1 MLRSTI
7 ILLFLLWSSIASAQ
21 KNPYRPF
28 YLVELDKEKCTQLFN
43 LTKEKSTPLM
53 KAYHGASLAM
63 LADFGFNIS
72 KKMDQF
78 NTGKTLIAE
87 AIAEDPNNVEI
98 RLIRFSIQHEAPG
111 FLGYDCCIEE
121 DLALLKEAL
130 RDRWLDDDPD
140 YKTKLLAFFEA
151 RDISI
156 N

>member
-7 ILLFLLWSSIASAQ
+7 ILLLLFWSSISSAQ

-28 YLVELDKEKCTQLFN
+28 YLVELDKEKCTQLFE

-53 KAYHGASLAM
+53 KAYHGAALAM

-72 KKMDQF
+72 KKLEQF
-78 NTGKTLIAE
+78 NTGKDLIAE
-87 AIAEDPNNVEI
+87 AIAEDPNNAEI

-111 FLGYDCCIEE
+111 FLGYDCCIDE

-130 RDRWLDDDPD
+130 NKRWLDDDPD

-151 RDISI
+151 RDIQI